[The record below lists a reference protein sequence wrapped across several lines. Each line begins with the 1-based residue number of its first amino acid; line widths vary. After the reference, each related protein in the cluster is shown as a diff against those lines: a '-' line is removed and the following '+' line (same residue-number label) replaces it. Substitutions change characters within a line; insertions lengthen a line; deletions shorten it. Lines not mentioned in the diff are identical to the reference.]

1 MSQIKILNLTSS
13 GDLKATE
20 SWLRK
25 LLRIDLQSVLDK
37 YGKKGVEALA
47 AATPKRTG
55 LTASSWKY
63 RSSVK
68 RTAEGGVISASLE
81 FYNTNQST
89 SADKI
94 PIVILIEFG
103 HGTRNGG
110 YVSPHP
116 FVSDATK
123 EIFDNLA
130 KELWKEVKDA

>member
-37 YGKKGVEALA
+37 YGKKGVKALA

-55 LTASSWKY
+55 LTANSWNY
-63 RSSVK
+63 RSTIK
-68 RTAEGGVISASLE
+68 HNAEGGVASASLE
-81 FYNTNQST
+81 FYNTNLST

-94 PIVILIEFG
+94 PIVILIEYG

-110 YVSPHP
+110 YVPPHP
-116 FVSDATK
+116 FVSKATK
-123 EIFDNLA
+123 EVFDNLA
-130 KELWKEVKDA
+130 KELWKEVKEV

>member
-47 AATPKRTG
+47 AATPKNTG
-55 LTASSWKY
+55 LTANSWHY
-63 RSSVK
+63 RSYVK
-68 RTAEGGVISASLE
+68 RNASGGVISASLE

-110 YVSPHP
+110 YVPPHP

-130 KELWKEVKDA
+130 KDLWKEVKEA

>member
-1 MSQIKILNLTSS
+1 MSQIKILNVTSS
-13 GDLKATE
+13 GELKITE

-25 LLRIDLQSVLDK
+25 LLHIDLQSVIDK

-68 RTAEGGVISASLE
+68 RNAEGGVISASLE

-110 YVSPHP
+110 YVPPHP
-116 FVSDATK
+116 FVSEATK
-123 EIFDNLA
+123 EVFDNLA
-130 KELWKEVKDA
+130 KELWKEVKEV

>member
-25 LLRIDLQSVLDK
+25 LLKIDLQSIIDK

-55 LTASSWKY
+55 LTAASWKY
-63 RSSVK
+63 RSNIQRNAS
-68 RTAEGGVISASLE
+68 GGVISASLE
-81 FYNTNQST
+81 FYNTNLST

-110 YVSPHP
+110 YVPPHP

-130 KELWKEVKDA
+130 KDLWKEVKDV